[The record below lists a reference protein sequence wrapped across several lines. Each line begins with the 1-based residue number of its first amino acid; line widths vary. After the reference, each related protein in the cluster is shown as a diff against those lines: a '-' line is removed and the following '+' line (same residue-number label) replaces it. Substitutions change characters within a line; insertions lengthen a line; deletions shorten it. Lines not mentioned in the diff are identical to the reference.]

1 MSFVQVLRNG
11 VIGMWLFAHYCNLR
25 SLIIKSCPDRQQSIM
40 HLMFSKTT
48 WLAFFIVMFLLL
60 SVLFFCAVYFRWNE
74 QDNPVE
80 SNLTFIVFFVSP
92 AGNMWMIWDC
102 LSHDRRWTR
111 KVWLALFVP
120 FVFVWYYFEIYRPR
134 LLRRNRQRL

>member
-1 MSFVQVLRNG
+1 
-11 VIGMWLFAHYCNLR
+11 
-25 SLIIKSCPDRQQSIM
+25 M

-60 SVLFFCAVYFRWNE
+60 SVLFFCAASFRWSE
-74 QDNPVE
+74 QDNPVA
-80 SNLTFIVFFVSP
+80 SNLTLILFFVSP
-92 AGNMWMIWDC
+92 AGNVWMIWDC

-120 FVFVWYYFEIYRPR
+120 FAFVWYYFEIYRPR
-134 LLRRNRQRL
+134 FLRRNRQRL